1 MEECIMENVKGYI
14 AARVA
19 MELKDG
25 DVVNLGIGLPT
36 QVVNY
41 LPEGVRITLH
51 AENGI
56 VGSGSKPAPGKES
69 TYFVDAGGQP
79 ASVVLGGAC
88 IDSATSFG
96 IIRGGHVDATVL
108 GALEVDEE
116 GSLANWIIPGKMV
129 PGMGGAMDLV
139 VGAKKVI
146 IAMEHTSKGAP
157 KILKKCRLPLT
168 AMKVVDL
175 IITEMAVI
183 KVTEK
188 GLELIEYNPEFTVE
202 QIQAAT
208 EATLIIS
215 PNLKEIW
222 FTDIPALSG
231 RKASL

>member
-1 MEECIMENVKGYI
+1 MEDNIMENIKGYI

-19 MELKDG
+19 RELKDG

-41 LPEGVRITLH
+41 LPKGVSITLH

-56 VGSGSKPAPGKES
+56 VGAGTKPAPGMES
-69 TYFVDAGGQP
+69 RYYVDAGGQP
-79 ASVVLGGAC
+79 ASVIPGGAY

-139 VGAKKVI
+139 VGAKHVI

-157 KILKKCRLPLT
+157 KILTKCRLPLT
-168 AMKVVDL
+168 AVKVVDL
-175 IITEMAVI
+175 IITEMAVM
-183 KVTEK
+183 KVTDN
-188 GLELIEYNPEFTVE
+188 GLELIEYNPSFTVQE
-202 QIQAAT
+202 IQAAT
-208 EATLIIS
+208 EAKLIIS
-215 PNLKEIW
+215 PSLKEI
-222 FTDIPALSG
+222 PAD
-231 RKASL
+231 KC